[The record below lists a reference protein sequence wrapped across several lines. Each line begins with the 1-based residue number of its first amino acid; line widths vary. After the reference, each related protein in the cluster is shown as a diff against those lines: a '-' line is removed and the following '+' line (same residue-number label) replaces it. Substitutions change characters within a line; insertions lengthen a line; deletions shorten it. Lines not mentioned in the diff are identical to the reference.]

1 MAELGF
7 VCDGPNS
14 YQVWL
19 GGNPAQTA
27 MAKEYKDRVKIRDIE
42 AELEPLFSFWKK
54 NRKEDEGFG
63 YFVQRVGVEAVR
75 AFAAGYVALNA
86 AAKSVSVL
94 DSVYAQL
101 EARAVAEGKS
111 VAHITNELLSK
122 AVL

>member
-75 AFAAGYVALNA
+75 AFAEGYVALNA
-86 AAKSVSVL
+86 AAKSVSVV
-94 DSVYAQL
+94 DSVYAKL
-101 EARAVAEGKS
+101 EARAVTEGKS